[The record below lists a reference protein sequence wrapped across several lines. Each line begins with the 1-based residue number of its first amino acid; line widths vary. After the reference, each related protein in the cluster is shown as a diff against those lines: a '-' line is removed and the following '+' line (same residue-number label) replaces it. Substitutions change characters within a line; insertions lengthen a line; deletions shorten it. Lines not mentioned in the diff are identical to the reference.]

1 MSVVTSS
8 LIREDISADIWQFS
22 YSFECLQGNF
32 TKTDDQFSADARL
45 EKLEQGS
52 GAVDGATS
60 DVLSREDITKAI
72 QKEINTSDKKKE
84 KREKRKPNILIFDMP
99 EAKEITKE
107 AVKKADL
114 KEFLKVCTDV
124 LEVAIEEEEIKTNYR
139 IGKNDKNKTRPLV
152 VTLTD
157 AGKKR
162 EIFTNLHKLS
172 DEEITAPRKE

>member
-1 MSVVTSS
+1 
-8 LIREDISADIWQFS
+8 
-22 YSFECLQGNF
+22 
-32 TKTDDQFSADARL
+32 
-45 EKLEQGS
+45 
-52 GAVDGATS
+52 
-60 DVLSREDITKAI
+60 
-72 QKEINTSDKKKE
+72 
-84 KREKRKPNILIFDMP
+84 MP